1 MDFRYVV
8 KEQYNG
14 KTLREIMINELS
26 MSNTMI
32 KRVKLYGIL
41 EVNGEHRRVIDTVKT
56 GDHVF
61 ASYDDDSGDLKKD
74 PDIPVIYEDSY
85 LAVVRKPAG
94 VVTHPSH
101 NHLDDSLITRLSE
114 KTLHPVMR
122 LDRETSGLLVLAKN
136 GFVHNAMTDT
146 KITKR
151 YVAAV
156 YGSFSPEEGIIDKNM
171 RRRENSVMIRD
182 VVPED
187 DPKGKKAVTIYK
199 TIVKDPEKDISLVE
213 YELIT
218 GRCHQIRVHS
228 GSEGHPLVGDG
239 LYGPNSIDNPSDMFP
254 QSKELDEKIG
264 RQALHAYY
272 LQCKHPITEEMM
284 TFKDEIPEDIK
295 GLFSDA
301 ASDIIDK
308 SFGHIG

>member
-26 MSNTMI
+26 MSNNMI

-56 GDHVF
+56 GDVVY

-74 PDIPVIYEDSY
+74 PEIPVVYEDSY
-85 LAVVRKPAG
+85 LAVVIKPAG

-101 NHLDDSLITRLSE
+101 NHLDDSLITRLSDR
-114 KTLHPVMR
+114 TLHPVMR

-136 GFVHNAMTDT
+136 GYIHNAMTDT

-151 YVAAV
+151 YLAAV
-156 YGSFSPEEGIIDKNM
+156 YGSFDPSEGIIEKKM

-182 VVPED
+182 VVPDD
-187 DPKGKKAVTIYK
+187 DPLGKQAVTRYR
-199 TIVKDPEKDISLVE
+199 TIAFDIENDISLVE

-228 GSEGHPLVGDG
+228 LSEGHPLVGDG
-239 LYGPNSIDNPSDMFP
+239 LYGPNSIDNPSGSFP
-254 QSKELDEKIG
+254 GSMELDRKIG

-272 LQCKHPITEEMM
+272 LKFLHPVTGEVM
-284 TFKDEIPEDIK
+284 TFKDKIPEDIK
-295 GLFSDA
+295 ELFSDA

-308 SFGHIG
+308 SFGNIS